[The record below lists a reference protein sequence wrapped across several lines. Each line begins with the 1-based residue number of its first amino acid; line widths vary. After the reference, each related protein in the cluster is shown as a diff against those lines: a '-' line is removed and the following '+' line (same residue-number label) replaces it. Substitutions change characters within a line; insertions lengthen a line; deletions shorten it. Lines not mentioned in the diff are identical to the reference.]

1 MPRRPDEP
9 ITRLADLRQMPM
21 PDEDGDADE
30 VLLGGFTPEG
40 GIDMGRRRAAEVH
53 ARVMRAEFELVQGG
67 ADAETG
73 GRDGDA
79 EGDAV
84 VPASEP

>member
-40 GIDMGRRRAAEVH
+40 GIEMGRRRAAEVH
-53 ARVMRAEFELVQGG
+53 ARVMRAEFDLVKGV
-67 ADAETG
+67 
-73 GRDGDA
+73 RDGDA
-79 EGDAV
+79 EGDAL
-84 VPASEP
+84 VPDAKH

>member
-30 VLLGGFTPEG
+30 VLLNGFTPEG
-40 GIDMGRRRAAEVH
+40 GIEMGRRRAAEVH
-53 ARVMRAEFELVQGG
+53 ARVMRAEFDLVQGG
-67 ADAETG
+67 AKG

>member
-30 VLLGGFTPEG
+30 VLLNGFTPEG
-40 GIDMGRRRAAEVH
+40 GIEMGRRRAAEVH
-53 ARVMRAEFELVQGG
+53 ARVMRAEFELVKG
-67 ADAETG
+67 DL
-73 GRDGDA
+73 DGDA